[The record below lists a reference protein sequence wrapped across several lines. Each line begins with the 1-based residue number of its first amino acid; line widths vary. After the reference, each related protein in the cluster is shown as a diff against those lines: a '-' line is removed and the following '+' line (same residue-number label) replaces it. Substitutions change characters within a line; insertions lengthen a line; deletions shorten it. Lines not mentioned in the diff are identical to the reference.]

1 MLRHAEQV
9 RLLTPGD
16 LPAIIRLL
24 RTSDYV
30 YQRFTLDELKYLL
43 RGCPG
48 ISLWHGDILQSFLL
62 SQTLNPPS
70 AWVGG
75 FGVNWSENRS
85 ALRFWD
91 LQMELLVEQLLG
103 REIRS
108 LHYSGNDQ
116 ENDWL
121 RRPLLERGFAPF
133 RLLYAYDKL
142 DYMVPAAGN
151 QEVVLRRME
160 LGDIPALLAL
170 ENLCFEQLWR
180 YDTASFAD
188 MMLTH
193 PYFVVAVLDG
203 NVIGY
208 QFNALD
214 SSYGYLVRIA
224 VHPAC
229 SGHGIGVRLM
239 AEAIRFFQHAHVT
252 RIMLNTQQEN
262 THAHRLYEWFG
273 FTRIAQTGFILRR
286 EL

>member
-43 RGCPG
+43 RGSPG
-48 ISLWHGDILQSFLL
+48 ISLWHGDSLHSFLL

-70 AWVGG
+70 AWIGG

-91 LQMELLVEQLLG
+91 LQMEMLVEQLLV
-103 REIRS
+103 REIRF

-151 QEVVLRRME
+151 QEVVLRRVQA
-160 LGDIPALLAL
+160 GDIPALLEL
-170 ENLCFEQLWR
+170 EDLCFEQIWR

-203 NVIGY
+203 RVIGY

-229 SGHGIGVRLM
+229 SGRGIGVRLM
-239 AEAIRFFQHAHVT
+239 AEAIRFFHNAHAT

-286 EL
+286 GL